1 MYAIIGYAVLLIISI
16 VCVITPMLAIMCDL
30 DAINTRD
37 GEDERVVERA
47 RGGLGRIEGPVSQ
60 ITM

>member
-30 DAINTRD
+30 DAINAGER
-37 GEDERVVERA
+37 EDE
-47 RGGLGRIEGPVSQ
+47 
-60 ITM
+60 